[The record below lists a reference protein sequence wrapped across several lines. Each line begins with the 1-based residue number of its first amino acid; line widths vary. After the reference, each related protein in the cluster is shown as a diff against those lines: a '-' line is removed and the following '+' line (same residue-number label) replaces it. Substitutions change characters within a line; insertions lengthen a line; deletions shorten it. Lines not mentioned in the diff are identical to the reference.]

1 VEGLKIS
8 PHSASHLSSVNLQ
21 ATNPPCQAVNVSGI
35 ISLWPAAAKTPHGQE
50 PAPSSVWHA
59 FGTQC
64 TLVLDIHMGWLG
76 VVLSFRRL
84 RMRLLLLIIIEHLL
98 RIKLGMGKMRSLVLA
113 FEIFEDQELY
123 RKNILGN
130 IWAWKGD

>member
-1 VEGLKIS
+1 
-8 PHSASHLSSVNLQ
+8 
-21 ATNPPCQAVNVSGI
+21 
-35 ISLWPAAAKTPHGQE
+35 
-50 PAPSSVWHA
+50 
-59 FGTQC
+59 
-64 TLVLDIHMGWLG
+64 MGWLG